1 MVGLKTLQTHMF
13 GWIKKVNGMNNI
25 QEKTEEYIMKHL
37 QFNKNGVNHSPIKHW
52 KVDNV
57 TEVAIYQGERGER
70 PDLDFIVK
78 YKEEGKRL
86 RTPSHT
92 HWIVDLLVKS
102 EVSKDNLL
110 SFVNDMIKIYDETVP
125 FQSVEERYNYL
136 LKFPTQMVTKHSTLQ
151 GHGYYSIQTL
161 TAFIELFSKCEKQS
175 TGAFMFRGL
184 LSLVKEYCEG
194 QKDFYQIVGYSKRV

>member
-1 MVGLKTLQTHMF
+1 
-13 GWIKKVNGMNNI
+13 
-25 QEKTEEYIMKHL
+25 MKNL
-37 QFNKNGVNHSPIKHW
+37 QFKKKGETHSPIKYW
-52 KVDNV
+52 RSDIV
-57 TEVAIYQGERGER
+57 TEVAIYQGSRGER

-92 HWIVDLLVKS
+92 HWIVDLLVKAQTNRT
-102 EVSKDNLL
+102 VLL
-110 SFVNDMIKIYDETVP
+110 NYINDMIQLYDNTNP
-125 FQSVEERYNYL
+125 FQSIEEMGEYQLR
-136 LKFPTQMVTKHSTLQ
+136 FPVLMASKYSVLQ

-184 LSLVKEYCEG
+184 LTLVKEYCEG
-194 QKDFYQIVGYSKRV
+194 KKDFYQIVGYSKRV